1 MHTSVV
7 VKYLKATDYNV
18 DLNKD
23 QLKAIRGWLSIK
35 RMYKPYEE
43 RGDCNVPKGCLWNEN
58 DHDLLVKVEAEIMRR
73 FPKCPPWSPYG
84 RFSDIIEESKQFN
97 LKMTSKTLTKEDFDL
112 IAQVFSSAASLDID
126 TRLVEDGD
134 TTHDHFSSVWDK
146 VIDRGN

>member
-1 MHTSVV
+1 M
-7 VKYLKATDYNV
+7 
-18 DLNKD
+18 DLNLN
-23 QLKAIRGWLSIK
+23 QLKYIRGVLSLK
-35 RMYKPYEE
+35 RCYKPYEE
-43 RGDCNVPKGCLWNEN
+43 RGDCNTPKGALWCDDME
-58 DHDLLVKVEAEIMRR
+58 DLLMQVEAEIMRR

-84 RFSDIIEESKQFN
+84 QFSTIKKESKKLN
-97 LKMTSKTLTKEDFDL
+97 LKMTGQLTKEDFDL

>member
-1 MHTSVV
+1 M
-7 VKYLKATDYNV
+7 
-18 DLNKD
+18 DLNLN
-23 QLKAIRGWLSIK
+23 QLKIIRGVLSLK

-43 RGDCNVPKGCLWNEN
+43 RGDTNVPKGVLWNDDVE
-58 DHDLLVKVEAEIMRR
+58 DLFIQVEAEIMRR

-84 RFSDIIEESKQFN
+84 SFSTIIEESKKLN
-97 LKMTSKTLTKEDFDL
+97 LKMTQSQLTKEDFDL

-134 TTHDHFSSVWDK
+134 TTHDHFSAVWDK

>member
-1 MHTSVV
+1 MMTMITMDLNLKQL
-7 VKYLKATDYNV
+7 KYL
-18 DLNKD
+18 
-23 QLKAIRGWLSIK
+23 RGVLSVA

-43 RGDCNVPKGCLWNEN
+43 RGDANLCPKGSLWSE
-58 DHDLLVKVEAEIMRR
+58 DQEDLFIQVEAAIQRQS
-73 FPKCPPWSPYG
+73 PNCPPWSPFG
-84 RFSDIIEESKQFN
+84 SFSTIIKESKKLN
-97 LKMTSKTLTKEDFDL
+97 LKMTQKQLTKEDFDL

>member
-1 MHTSVV
+1 M
-7 VKYLKATDYNV
+7 DIN
-18 DLNKD
+18 LNLN
-23 QLKAIRGWLSIK
+23 QLKFIRGVLSLK

-43 RGDCNVPKGCLWNEN
+43 RGDTNVPKGVLWN
-58 DHDLLVKVEAEIMRR
+58 DDLEDLFIQVEAAIQRQS
-73 FPKCPPWSPYG
+73 PNCPPWSPFG
-84 RFSDIIEESKQFN
+84 SFPTIIEESKKLN
-97 LKMTSKTLTKEDFDL
+97 LKMTGQLTKEDFDL